1 MAWKLLFGSDFGILS
16 LITIGAVLVM
26 GVFYYRYFTKHMDDP
41 APGSK

>member
-16 LITIGAVLVM
+16 LITIGAVVVM
-26 GVFYYRYFTKHMDDP
+26 GVFYYSYITKHMDDP